1 VSQPTARNQ
10 QAVDCSQSKKALA
23 ASTSGAVQQP
33 QVLAAALWPVL
44 R

>member
-1 VSQPTARNQ
+1 MLGLDQ
-10 QAVDCSQSKKALA
+10 QIQKLLA
-23 ASTSGAVQQP
+23 AAASGAVQQP